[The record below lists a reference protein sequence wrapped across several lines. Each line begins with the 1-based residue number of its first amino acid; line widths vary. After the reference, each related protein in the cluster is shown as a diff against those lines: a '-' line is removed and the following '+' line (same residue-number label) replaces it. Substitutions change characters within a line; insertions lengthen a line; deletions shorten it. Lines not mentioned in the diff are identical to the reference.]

1 MRILSGMR
9 PTGRFHLGN
18 YLGAAKN
25 WVELQSK
32 YDCYYFVADY
42 HALTTEPDGHTVE
55 SKIFDL
61 AADLIAVG
69 LDPKRSVIYQQSKV
83 PETAELSL
91 LLSMVTPL
99 SWVLRTP
106 TFKEM
111 AKKHPDN
118 VNLGLLSYP
127 VLQGADI
134 AIVKG
139 QGVPV
144 GKDQLPHLE
153 LIREVVR
160 KFNRTYSP
168 ELPLLPEPRALL
180 TESQLIKG
188 TDGKQR
194 MSKTVGNV
202 VGVTDDPA
210 VIRKQVKSMVTDVKR
225 TYMTQPGHPRTC
237 NVCAFYKFF
246 FDDWQHYWDLCRKA
260 KIGCGQKKELLAERI
275 IETFRPFREVRAE
288 LSQETVSSILEQGSE
303 QARVVAR
310 ETLAEVRQ
318 AVGLP
323 PTRIDTR
330 PR

>member
-1 MRILSGMR
+1 MPERMSVLSGIR
-9 PTGRFHLGN
+9 PTARFHLGN

-25 WVELQSK
+25 WVELQNQ
-32 YDCYYFVADY
+32 YECYYFVADY
-42 HALTTEPDGHTVE
+42 HALTTEPDGHKVE
-55 SKIFDL
+55 DKVFDL
-61 AADLIAVG
+61 AADLLAVG
-69 LDPKRSVIYQQSKV
+69 IDPKRSVLYQQSKV
-83 PETAELSL
+83 PEVAELNL

-118 VNLGLLSYP
+118 VNLGLVSYP

-134 AIVKG
+134 VIVKG
-139 QGVPV
+139 IGVPV
-144 GKDQLPHLE
+144 GKDQVAHLE

-168 ELPLLPEPRALL
+168 VFPEPRALL
-180 TESQLIKG
+180 TESPLVRG

-194 MSKTVGNV
+194 MSKTVGNII
-202 VGVTDDPA
+202 GVTDDPA
-210 VIRKQVKSMVTDVKR
+210 VLRKQVMSMVTDVKR

-246 FDDWQHYWDLCRKA
+246 FDDWEHYWDLCRKA
-260 KIGCGQKKELLAERI
+260 QIGCFDKKKLLAERM
-275 IETFRPFREVRAE
+275 IETFAPFRERRAE
-288 LSQETVSSILEQGSE
+288 LTPALVNQILEEGSE
-303 QARVVAR
+303 NAREVAR
-310 ETLAEVRQ
+310 QTMLEVRD

-323 PTRIDTR
+323 SYLDR
-330 PR
+330 

>member
-1 MRILSGMR
+1 MR

-18 YLGAAKN
+18 FLGAARN
-25 WVELQSK
+25 WVELQK
-32 YDCYYFVADY
+32 DYECFYFVADY
-42 HALTTEPDGHTVE
+42 HALTTEPDGHKVE
-55 SKIFDL
+55 DKVFDL

-69 LDPKRSVIYQQSKV
+69 IDPKRSVLYQQSKV

-91 LLSMVTPL
+91 LLSMVAPF

-139 QGVPV
+139 GGVPV
-144 GKDQLPHLE
+144 GKDQLAHLE

-160 KFNRTYSP
+160 KFNRTYAP
-168 ELPLLPEPRALL
+168 VFPEPRALL
-180 TESQLIKG
+180 TENPLVKG

-194 MSKTVGNV
+194 MSKTLGNI
-202 VGVTDDPA
+202 VGVTDDPE
-210 VIRKQVKSMVTDVKR
+210 VIRKQVLSMVTDTRRPRR
-225 TYMTQPGHPRTC
+225 TDPGHPRSC

-246 FDDWQHYWDLCRKA
+246 FDDWQHYWDLCRRA
-260 KIGCGQKKELLAERI
+260 EIGCFDKKKLLAERM
-275 IETFRPFREVRAE
+275 IEVFRPFREIRAE
-288 LSQETVSSILEQGSE
+288 LTPGVVTRILDEGSG
-303 QARVVAR
+303 QARELAR
-310 ETLAEVRQ
+310 ATMVEVRD

-323 PTRIDTR
+323 PYL
-330 PR
+330 P

>member
-1 MRILSGMR
+1 MPERMRVLSGIR

-18 YLGAAKN
+18 YLGAARN
-25 WVELQSK
+25 WVELQNQ
-32 YDCYYFVADY
+32 YDCYYFIADY
-42 HALTTEPDGHTVE
+42 HALTTEPDGHKVE
-55 SKIFDL
+55 DKVFDL
-61 AADLIAVG
+61 TADLLAVG
-69 LDPKRSVIYQQSKV
+69 IDPKRSVLYQQSKV
-83 PETAELSL
+83 PEVAELSL

-118 VNLGLLSYP
+118 VNLGLVTYP

-134 AIVKG
+134 VIVKG
-139 QGVPV
+139 IGVPV
-144 GKDQLPHLE
+144 GKDQVAHLE

-168 ELPLLPEPRALL
+168 VFPEPRALL
-180 TESQLIKG
+180 TESPLVRG

-194 MSKTVGNV
+194 MSKTVGNII
-202 VGVTDDPA
+202 GVTDDPA
-210 VIRKQVKSMVTDVKR
+210 VLRKQVTRMVTDVKR

-246 FDDWQHYWDLCRKA
+246 FDDWEHYWDLCRKA
-260 KIGCGQKKELLAERI
+260 QIGCGEKKKLLAERM
-275 IETFRPFREVRAE
+275 IEVFRPFREARAE
-288 LSQETVSSILEQGSE
+288 LTPKDVTRLLDEGSE
-303 QARVVAR
+303 KARVVAR
-310 ETLAEVRQ
+310 QTLAEVRA

-323 PTRIDTR
+323 PTR
-330 PR
+330 